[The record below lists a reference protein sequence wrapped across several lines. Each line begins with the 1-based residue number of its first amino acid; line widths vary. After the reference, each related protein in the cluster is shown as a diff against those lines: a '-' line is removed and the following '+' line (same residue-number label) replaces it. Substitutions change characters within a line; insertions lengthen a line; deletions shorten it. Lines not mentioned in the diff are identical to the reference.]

1 MIKRIFAAMLC
12 LVMTIAVFASCAA
25 PKSEND
31 KGAIINMYLSQEIY
45 DFDPAYAYNNDA
57 ALKVVDLLF
66 SSLFRIDEKGRLQ
79 NELAKSYVI
88 DKVHNT
94 MTITLDEKASWSD
107 GTYISANDVVYTFK
121 RVLTP
126 EFSSEV
132 ACLLFDIKNARTVK
146 NATSDLYIDDIGIF
160 PIGEREIE
168 ITFEDGFTDYEGF
181 LYNLA
186 SPALAPLREDL
197 VVINEGDW
205 AKKPG
210 TMSCSGPFMIRKV
223 SYDAADKGVVLE
235 RNPYYFREKDE
246 KIDKSVTPYKI
257 VIDYTKTAEEQYQM
271 FLDGQI
277 FYVGD
282 IALSLRGGD
291 IKDLQLTDALST
303 ATIYLNENVFVGKNI
318 KILDGENVSEPEEE
332 ILNDIKYITVT
343 HKLYYTYYNHMTK
356 EAYDEKYNGA
366 PYEEIDSSKKK
377 LTPMYYDVFSE
388 NSVRRTEVVD
398 GQTVVYID
406 KYQEWRYKVEET
418 VNGEK
423 VVKHAVDIPDG
434 YQIFANK
441 DIRKAFSMVLDREAI
456 AQKIVYAKA
465 ATAFV
470 PNGIFGEDYNRKTDF
485 RETAGDILDTKA
497 QLNEAKAL
505 IPSDIVPADYEIE
518 LAVRENDEVHCA
530 IADEVKAA
538 WESLGFRVTI
548 NKVITS
554 DNNEIGS
561 TGEVST
567 DIRDDEFLE
576 MYEAG
581 SYTAIIVDIV
591 ASTPSAFSFLAP
603 FATEFAGTA
612 VDMNPNDGD
621 VEHLYEVM
629 GHRSGYKSDAYN
641 EKIEAA
647 FAATDKAER
656 AKYLRE
662 AEKILL
668 EDAAIIPV
676 IFNQDAYVVSDE
688 LKKVE
693 SSFFNSRIFTS
704 TKMKDYQKYLPV
716 EE

>member
-12 LVMTIAVFASCAA
+12 LVMVVAVFASCAA

-66 SSLFRIDEKGRLQ
+66 ASLFRIDEKGKLQ

-94 MTITLDEKASWSD
+94 MTITLNEKASWSD

-121 RVLTP
+121 RVLAP

-160 PIGEREIE
+160 PVGEREIE

-186 SPALAPLREDL
+186 SPALAPLREAL

-210 TMSCSGPFMIRKV
+210 TMSCSGPFMIRKI
-223 SYDAADKGVVLE
+223 SYDSADKGVVLE

-246 KIDKSVTPYKI
+246 KYDKSVTPYKI

-271 FLDGQI
+271 FLDGQL

-291 IKDLQLTDALST
+291 IKDLQITDALST
-303 ATIYLNENVFVGKNI
+303 ATIYLNENVYVGKNI
-318 KILDGENVSEPEEE
+318 KVLDGVISEEPEEE
-332 ILNDIKYITVT
+332 VINGVKHITVT
-343 HKLYYTYYNHMTK
+343 HKQYYTYYNHMTAEQYAAKYDTPYK
-356 EAYDEKYNGA
+356 EIPSTD
-366 PYEEIDSSKKK
+366 KKFTT
-377 LTPMYYDVFSE
+377 LYYDVFNT
-388 NSVRRTEVVD
+388 NSVTRTEEID
-398 GQTVVYID
+398 GQKVVYVD
-406 KYQEWRYKVEET
+406 EYQEWRYKVEENVDGVKT
-418 VNGEK
+418 
-423 VVKHAVDIPDG
+423 VKHYVDIPDG

-456 AQKIVYAKA
+456 AKKIVYAKA

-485 RETAGDILDTKA
+485 REMAGDILDTKPQPDA
-497 QLNEAKAL
+497 AKAL

-530 IADEVKAA
+530 IAEEVKAA

-548 NKVITS
+548 SKVMTT
-554 DNNEIGS
+554 DNDDIGATNE
-561 TGEVST
+561 VAT

-576 MYEAG
+576 MYERG
-581 SYTAIIVDIV
+581 DYTAILVDVV

-621 VEHLYEVM
+621 VEHLYEIM

-647 FAATDKAER
+647 FAATDKAEK

-668 EDAAIIPV
+668 DDAAIIPI
-676 IFNQDAYVVSDE
+676 IFNQDAYVVSDQ

-693 SSFFNSRIFTS
+693 SSFFNTRIFTK
-704 TKMKDYQKYLPV
+704 TKMKDYELYLPV